1 MSRVEARIWLKGNAM
16 QRTTRNLARLATFGA
31 MLAGTLASVQAADLP
46 VYKKAPPPADIF
58 NPWMVRLRVLGV
70 LPDAGGSTV
79 NVAGVPSLSSPNS
92 GLSISDQAVAEL
104 ILGVTRHS
112 ISGTGSLANLPIGK
126 ATLLPPTLTL
136 QYHFDNFGAFKPYV
150 GAGVNYTVFFNNS
163 AANTAAAI
171 AGPPA
176 TVATTTG
183 LHVSNA
189 FGAAVQFGFDYM
201 LDRHWGLNVD
211 VKKLWLRPDYSA
223 TVSGLPVSGTAHID
237 PWLVGGG
244 VTYKF

>member
-1 MSRVEARIWLKGNAM
+1 M
-16 QRTTRNLARLATFGA
+16 QRMIRNLARLAALGA
-31 MLAGTLASVQAADLP
+31 GFAAAVGAAQAADLP
-46 VYKKAPPPADIF
+46 VYTKAPPPVESF

-79 NVAGVPSLSSPNS
+79 NVAGVPTLSSPNS
-92 GLSISDQAVAEL
+92 GLSISNQAVPELDISYFFTKNIAAEL

-112 ISGTGSLANLPIGK
+112 ISGTGSLASLPIGK
-126 ATLLPPTLTL
+126 TTLLPPTLTL
-136 QYHFDNFGAFKPYV
+136 QYHFDNFGAFKPYI

-163 AANTAAAI
+163 AANVPAVI
-171 AGPPA
+171 VGPP
-176 TVATTTG
+176 VGPVTTTA

-189 FGAAVQFGFDYM
+189 WGGAVQFGFDYM

-211 VKKLWLRPDYSA
+211 VKKLWLRPDYTA
-223 TVSGLPVSGTAHID
+223 TVSGLPVTGTAHID